1 GEGDAEGS
9 SAGVSEDNS
18 AEW

>member
-1 GEGDAEGS
+1 GEGDVEIS